1 MIKPAACD
9 CETGATAPQSASKT
23 EKKNNRFMWSWT
35 AAARDYSKKLCG
47 QDQRRGIANPPR
59 CGTLNAMKMS
69 LSFTLLAGIACVIA
83 LAVSLRP
90 ARAGQDEKKPPAN
103 VTHADAKEAAKL
115 VAKSEVVVL
124 DVRTPG
130 EYSAGHI
137 TGATNIDFLAGD
149 FSERLA
155 KLDREKSYLVH
166 CASGG
171 RSTRALPQLSKLGFK
186 HVVHLD
192 GGFKAWQAAGNPVEK
207 RQSPAGP

>member
-1 MIKPAACD
+1 MKSN
-9 CETGATAPQSASKT
+9 SAILVT
-23 EKKNNRFMWSWT
+23 VVL
-35 AAARDYSKKLCG
+35 AG
-47 QDQRRGIANPPR
+47 
-59 CGTLNAMKMS
+59 
-69 LSFTLLAGIACVIA
+69 LLALVFS
-83 LAVSLRP
+83 LAK
-90 ARAGQDEKKPPAN
+90 ARADEKEKTSTQT

-115 VAKSEVVVL
+115 VAKNEVVVL

-130 EYSAGHI
+130 EFSAGHI

-171 RSTRALPQLSKLGFK
+171 RSTKALPQLSKLGFK
-186 HVVHLD
+186 RIVHLD

-207 RQSPAGP
+207 K